1 MTKMVIAT
9 AMALA
14 MEMGMT
20 VTSAMVR
27 PSYQCNGKTYG
38 NWEGNNHDDENCTC
52 NGRSIGDA
60 DGNSNSNG
68 NDDGNGKTIIIQK
81 RTLFGCAQMSSWFVN
96 LITRL
101 HKMFKKVIASMPP

>member
-1 MTKMVIAT
+1 
-9 AMALA
+9 MALA
-14 MEMGMT
+14 IEMGMR

-27 PSYQCNGKTYG
+27 PSYQCNGKTCG

-60 DGNSNSNG
+60 DGNSNG
-68 NDDGNGKTIIIQK
+68 NDDGNGKTVIIQK

-101 HKMFKKVIASMPP
+101 HKMFKKLLLACHLNK